1 MAISPGSDAAF
12 SSQKST
18 LSESP
23 RSKRFPLT
31 EEEIFY
37 MNCRAAYLTV
47 FKSSLENI
55 ISKDQLYLALQHAG
69 RNPSQKT
76 INKYWTPQT
85 AKLNFDDFCIILRK
99 EKPTSKAELLKSFK
113 QLDVND
119 DGSILHTD
127 LYKLLTKRGEKMTR
141 EEVNAIVNL
150 ADVNADG
157 KFDYIKFCK
166 LYLTT
171 NEQCL
176 KTALEKL
183 EVDSKLKRQHFGSH
197 IEASPE
203 REPSPVP
210 KPSPRIMRRSD
221 EDTFTNKGD
230 TRSSLLATTRKF
242 KTSVSFTVTMGAN
255 SNRNSKLTEPNSVKE
270 WQCVQSKGCFFL
282 EEDGEIVSHQYRM
295 QIAQRCMVYLTI
307 KPLNLSQAEGKPSP
321 WLSVDTALY
330 ILKEN
335 ESQANLQLMCFTELQ
350 NREVF
355 GWTGELAPG
364 MYWLI
369 PSTTGCRLRKEGQA
383 VAEEAQLVYRDE
395 TGGLLLTQEFRST
408 LSDIF
413 EVIDLDGNGLLSL
426 EEYNFFELRT
436 SGEKC
441 DEDAWAVC
449 RENFDTKKNELTRRG
464 FMDLNLVEANDREG
478 DPRDLWVTLHAMGY
492 NKALELTEACPF
504 VIDVYADKCKPRIK
518 AVHMEACSGQLEKA
532 VCKSV
537 LSKGDAKV
545 MDGYEDIIVHTYTCD
560 TWITS
565 VIENKSDNKA
575 IIHISNELS
584 RNCVNNRG
592 LNIFAVEVAPK
603 SAMVCQHVMPLNGQ
617 QEWMSHSWS
626 WCPPAWPCSCSSPGT
641 AFPPSPTLAV
651 VRQAAKIGATAWSWI
666 LSILGRG
673 LPAQCTI
680 AQ

>member
-1 MAISPGSDAAF
+1 MRMAISPGRDASF
-12 SSQKST
+12 SSQKSA

-23 RSKRFPLT
+23 RTKRFPLT

-55 ISKDQLYLALQHAG
+55 ISKEQLYLALQHAG

-119 DGSILHTD
+119 NGSILLTD
-127 LYKLLTKRGEKMTR
+127 LYKLLTKRGEKMTQ
-141 EEVNAIVNL
+141 EEVNAIISL

-166 LYLTT
+166 VYMTT

-176 KTALEKL
+176 KTTVEKL
-183 EVDSKLKRQHFGSH
+183 EVDSKLRRQQFGSH
-197 IEASPE
+197 IEGSPE
-203 REPSPVP
+203 RDPSPVP
-210 KPSPRIMRRSD
+210 KPSPRTIRKTD
-221 EDTFTNKGD
+221 QETFSNKGD
-230 TRSSLLATTRKF
+230 MRSSLLAATRKF
-242 KTSVSFTVTMGAN
+242 KTSVSFTITMDVN
-255 SNRNSKLTEPNSVKE
+255 SNRNSKLTEPDSIKE
-270 WQCVQSKGCFFL
+270 WLCVQSKGCFFL
-282 EEDGEIVSHQYRM
+282 EEDGEIISHQYRM
-295 QIAQRCMVYLTI
+295 QIVQRSMVYLTI
-307 KPLNLSQAEGKPSP
+307 KPLNLSQVEGKPSP
-321 WLSVDTALY
+321 WLSVDTTLY

-335 ESQANLQLMCFTELQ
+335 ENQANLQLMCFTELR

-355 GWTGELAPG
+355 GWTGELGPG
-364 MYWLI
+364 IYWLI
-369 PSTTGCRLRKEGQA
+369 PSTTGCRLRKERKPIT
-383 VAEEAQLVYRDE
+383 EEAQLVYRDE
-395 TGGLLLTQEFRST
+395 TGELFLTKEFRST

-449 RENFDTKKNELTRRG
+449 RDNFDTKKNELTRQG
-464 FMDLNLVEANDREG
+464 FMDLNLMEANDREG
-478 DPRDLWVTLHAMGY
+478 DPRDLWVTLHSMGY

-504 VIDVYADKCKPRIK
+504 IIDIYADKCKPRIK

-532 VCKSV
+532 ICKSV
-537 LSKGDAKV
+537 LNKGNARV
-545 MDGYEDIIVHTYTCD
+545 MDGYEDIIVHTYKHD

-565 VIENKSDNKA
+565 VIENK
-575 IIHISNELS
+575 
-584 RNCVNNRG
+584 
-592 LNIFAVEVAPK
+592 
-603 SAMVCQHVMPLNGQ
+603 VCQHVMPLNER
-617 QEWMSHSWS
+617 QEWIYYCVYSLMS
-626 WCPPAWPCSCSSPGT
+626 
-641 AFPPSPTLAV
+641 
-651 VRQAAKIGATAWSWI
+651 
-666 LSILGRG
+666 
-673 LPAQCTI
+673 
-680 AQ
+680 

>member
-1 MAISPGSDAAF
+1 MAISPGRDAAF
-12 SSQKST
+12 SCQKSA
-18 LSESP
+18 LSESL
-23 RSKRFPLT
+23 RTKKFPLT

-55 ISKDQLYLALQHAG
+55 ISKEQLYLALQHAG

-85 AKLNFDDFCIILRK
+85 AKLNFDDFCVILRK

-113 QLDVND
+113 QLDVNN
-119 DGSILHTD
+119 DGCILHTD

-141 EEVNAIVNL
+141 EEVNAVTSL

-166 LYLTT
+166 LYVTT

-176 KTALEKL
+176 KTTVEKL
-183 EVDSKLKRQHFGSH
+183 EVDSKLRRQQFGNH
-197 IEASPE
+197 IEEPPE
-203 REPSPVP
+203 RDPSSVP
-210 KPSPRIMRRSD
+210 KPSPRIIRKT
-221 EDTFTNKGD
+221 EQETFSKKGD
-230 TRSSLLATTRKF
+230 TRSSSLATTRKF
-242 KTSVSFTVTMGAN
+242 KTSISFTITMGAN
-255 SNRNSKLTEPNSVKE
+255 SNRNSKLTEPNSIKE

-282 EEDGEIVSHQYRM
+282 EEDGEIISHQYRM
-295 QIAQRCMVYLTI
+295 QIAQRSMVYLTI
-307 KPLNLSQAEGKPSP
+307 KPLNLSQVEGKPSP
-321 WLSVDTALY
+321 WLSIDTALY

-335 ESQANLQLMCFTELQ
+335 ESQANLQLMCFTELR

-355 GWTGELAPG
+355 GWTGELGPG
-364 MYWLI
+364 IYWLI
-369 PSTTGCRLRKEGQA
+369 PSTTGCRLRKEIKP
-383 VAEEAQLVYRDE
+383 VTEEAQLVYRDE
-395 TGGLLLTQEFRST
+395 TGELFLTKEFRST

-449 RENFDTKKNELTRRG
+449 RDNFDTKKNELTRQG
-464 FMDLNLVEANDREG
+464 FMDLNLMEANDREG
-478 DPRDLWVTLHAMGY
+478 DPRDLWVTLHSMGY

-504 VIDVYADKCKPRIK
+504 VIDIYADKCKPRIK

-532 VCKSV
+532 ICKSV
-537 LSKGDAKV
+537 L
-545 MDGYEDIIVHTYTCD
+545 
-560 TWITS
+560 
-565 VIENKSDNKA
+565 NKDNKV
-575 IIHISNELS
+575 IIHINNELS
-584 RNCVNNRG
+584 KNCVNNRG

-603 SAMVCQHVMPLNGQ
+603 STMVCQHVMPVNER
-617 QEWMSHSWS
+617 QEWIYYCVYSLIS
-626 WCPPAWPCSCSSPGT
+626 
-641 AFPPSPTLAV
+641 
-651 VRQAAKIGATAWSWI
+651 
-666 LSILGRG
+666 
-673 LPAQCTI
+673 
-680 AQ
+680 